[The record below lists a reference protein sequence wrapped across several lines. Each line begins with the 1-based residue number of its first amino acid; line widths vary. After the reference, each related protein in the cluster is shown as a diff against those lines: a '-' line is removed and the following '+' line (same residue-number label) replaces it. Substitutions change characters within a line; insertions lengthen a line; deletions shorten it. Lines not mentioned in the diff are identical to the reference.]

1 MQAGILG
8 ALPKPLMSSDNF
20 DSMRIDNVAS
30 GPIDPD
36 LGVEPTPLAVAQGW
50 LSRHGSRLA
59 AQQARA
65 HR

>member
-1 MQAGILG
+1 
-8 ALPKPLMSSDNF
+8 MSSDNF

-36 LGVEPTPLAVAQGW
+36 LGVDPTPLAVAQGW